1 MDEKRIRLK
10 ATIEANRISRLGF
23 HVADEQLN
31 KLKKEYGSVVNPARK
46 LWIEVLINILTEKI
60 DQQCEARDNQSIDE
74 IQ

>member
-31 KLKKEYGSVVNPARK
+31 KLKKEYGSVVNPVRK
-46 LWIEVLINILTEKI
+46 LWIEVLINTLTEKI